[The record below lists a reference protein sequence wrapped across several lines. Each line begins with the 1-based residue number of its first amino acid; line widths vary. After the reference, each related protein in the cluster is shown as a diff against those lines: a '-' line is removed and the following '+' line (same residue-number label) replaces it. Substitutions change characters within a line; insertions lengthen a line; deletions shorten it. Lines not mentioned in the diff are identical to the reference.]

1 LSPVLAMKNLMRAS
15 GVLAFIGCT
24 AAGQGALAATVY
36 DTKDQLDLALA
47 TPDETTVAQR
57 MDRLSLLAA
66 EDFSYDDNIYRVPSS
81 LTDLASLPGIQGT
94 PRRQDYIN
102 SVSGGLSGEWLA
114 GNYQS
119 FDLDLRAD
127 DNRYIHNTDLNNI
140 STFDRG
146 AWNWGIGSLLS
157 GELGAAYTQ
166 SLGGFINTG
175 VYSKDVVA
183 KTDYFGS
190 ARYQAGPRWGLFGG
204 FMEERF
210 KLDNPE
216 ETYND
221 NHSAAVDVGVEYATS
236 ATNTVGVDYR
246 YTDARYPATSVLNGV
261 AVAPDFTED
270 RARILLNYVPTD
282 KTSVLASLGY
292 LRRSYSNSSVGGFSG
307 EIWRV
312 TFQWQ
317 ATDKTELI
325 LGTWRQLTADLTS
338 QTDFYV
344 SRGVIINPVW
354 APSEKIRLSLIAS
367 YEDQDYLGTNP
378 FGVNPVLDD
387 LTQARRDKITSESA
401 VFAYTPIRAVTL
413 SFSAAHENR
422 DSNSAQFDYKDVR
435 AEANVTYKFFRYG
448 DNPP

>member
-1 LSPVLAMKNLMRAS
+1 MRLAAVVVLA
-15 GVLAFIGCT
+15 GLA
-24 AAGQGALAATVY
+24 AAGPASIAATVY

-47 TPDETTVAQR
+47 TPDEITIAQR
-57 MDRLSLLAA
+57 IDRLSLLAA
-66 EDFSYDDNIYRVPSS
+66 EDFSYDDNIYRVPST
-81 LTDLASLPGIQGT
+81 TDLAALPGIQGS
-94 PRRQDYIN
+94 PDRQDYIN

-140 STFDRG
+140 STLDRG
-146 AWNWGIGSLLS
+146 AWNWGVGSLLS

-166 SLGGFINTG
+166 TLGGFINTG

-183 KTDYFGS
+183 KTDYFGT
-190 ARYQAGPRWGLFGG
+190 ARYQAGPRWTLFGG
-204 FMEERF
+204 LLEERF
-210 KLDNPE
+210 KLDNPD

-221 NHSAAVDVGVEYATS
+221 NHSTAVDVGVDYATS
-236 ATNTVGVDYR
+236 ATNTIGFDYR
-246 YTDARYPATSVLNGV
+246 YTKALYPTASILAGR
-261 AVAPDFTED
+261 ALDPDFSED
-270 RARILLNYVPTD
+270 RARVLVNYVPTE
-282 KTSVLASLGY
+282 KTTILASFGY
-292 LRRSYSNSSVGGFSG
+292 LRRDYPASSIGGFSG

-317 ATDKTELI
+317 ATEKTQLI

-354 APSEKIRLSLIAS
+354 TPSEKINVSLIAS
-367 YEDQDYLGTNP
+367 YEDQNYLGTNP

-387 LTQARRDKITSESA
+387 LTQARQDKITTESA
-401 VFAYTPIRAVTL
+401 VFAYTPIRAITL
-413 SFSAAHENR
+413 TFTAAHETR
-422 DSNSAQFDYKDVR
+422 DSNSPQFDYKDVR
-435 AEANVTYKFFRYG
+435 AEANITYKFFRYG
-448 DNPP
+448 DMPF